1 MNSEGAKHMQ
11 YAAVI
16 FDFDYTLG
24 DATDAIAA
32 GYTAGLTGLGWPAP
46 EREAVRHTIG
56 LPLELGYTELTGD
69 ADPAHQAEFRRLFVQ
84 VAHPMQA
91 AGVPLFPGA
100 VELLEALQAAGVR
113 TAIVSTKRTDVLEDA
128 MRPHPCGKRLEFI
141 IGGDLV
147 SASKPD
153 PEGLNAAIARMG
165 LEREQVLYVG
175 DTVIDAETAQRAGTD
190 FVPVLNGTTPA
201 EAFDCWP
208 HRHVAPDLTDLGRW
222 LGLKL

>member
-1 MNSEGAKHMQ
+1 MR

-24 DATDAIAA
+24 DATDAIVA

-46 EREAVRHTIG
+46 EREAVRRTVG
-56 LPLELGYTELTGD
+56 LPLELGYTWLTGD
-69 ADPAHQAEFRRLFVQ
+69 QDPAHQGEFRRLFTQ

-100 VELLEALQAAGVR
+100 AELLEGLRAAGVH
-113 TAIVSTKRTDVLEDA
+113 TGIVSTKRAVVLEEA
-128 MRPHPCGKRLEFI
+128 LAPHPCARCLEFI
-141 IGGDLV
+141 IGGDQV

-153 PEGLNAAIARMG
+153 PEGLNAALARLG
-165 LEREQVLYVG
+165 LKPEQALYVG

-190 FVPVLNGTTPA
+190 FVPVLNGATPA
-201 EAFDCWP
+201 EDFDIWP
-208 HRHVAPDLTDLGRW
+208 HQMVAEDLAQLRVW
-222 LGLKL
+222 LGV